1 MPKYLLDYIESVR
14 GKCGCCTS
22 KDENDIDGGVVVD
35 PVDESQR

>member
-1 MPKYLLDYIESVR
+1 MASVAVVR
-14 GKCGCCTS
+14 G